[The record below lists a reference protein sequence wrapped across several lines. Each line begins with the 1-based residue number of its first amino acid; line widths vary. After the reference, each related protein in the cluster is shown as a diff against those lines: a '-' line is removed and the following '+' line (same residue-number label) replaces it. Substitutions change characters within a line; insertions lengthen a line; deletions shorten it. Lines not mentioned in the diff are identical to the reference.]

1 MKKGTPEMTT
11 HTVLIKDMTAPEIGS
26 RAAQSVMFLPL
37 GSIEQHG
44 PHMPIDT
51 DSVIASSICSVVADR
66 VGGLVGPKFNYG
78 CRSLPISGGGEL
90 FPGTISLSGETFTC
104 VVADLIS
111 TYVDHG
117 HSRIVLVNGH
127 YENTMFAIEGAK
139 RAVKSLPQARVLLID
154 WWTILDAQT
163 LSELFDGNFPG
174 WEAEHAGVIETSMLM
189 HIAPERVFND
199 RIENRIGSIPPP
211 MFTVLPEREGL
222 VDPSGVL
229 RTAWG
234 ANPGLGASM
243 FAKVVEIITQ
253 IVDREF
259 FSAST
264 EISEEP

>member
-1 MKKGTPEMTT
+1 MTT
-11 HTVLIKDMTAPEIGS
+11 RTVLIEDMTAPEIGS
-26 RAAQSVMFLPL
+26 RAARSVLFVPL

-51 DSVIASSICSVVADR
+51 DSIIASAICCAVADR
-66 VGGLVGPKFNYG
+66 IEGLVGPKFNYG

-90 FPGTISLSGETFTC
+90 FPGTISLTGETFTC
-104 VVADLIS
+104 VVSDLIS

-117 HSRIVLVNGH
+117 HPRIVLINGH

-139 RAVKSLPQARVLLID
+139 RALRNVPQARILLID
-154 WWTILDAQT
+154 WWTILDPQT

-189 HIAPERVFND
+189 HIAPERVLAD
-199 RIENRIGSIPPP
+199 RIENRTGSIPPP
-211 MFTVLPEREGL
+211 LFTVLPEREGL

-234 ANPGLGASM
+234 ANPDLGASM
-243 FAKVVEIITQ
+243 FDKVVEIITQ
-253 IVDREF
+253 IVNGEF
-259 FSAST
+259 PNASAA
-264 EISEEP
+264 ISEEPR